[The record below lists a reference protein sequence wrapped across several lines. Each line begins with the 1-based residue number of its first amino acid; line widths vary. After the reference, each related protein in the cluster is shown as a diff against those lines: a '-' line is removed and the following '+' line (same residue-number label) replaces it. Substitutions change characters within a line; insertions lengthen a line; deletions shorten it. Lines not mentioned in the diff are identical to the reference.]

1 MEDKHEKLV
10 RWYLRF
16 NGYLTAENYVI
27 HDARNGRVPQGGEF
41 DTLGVRFPYSR
52 EQVDQKL
59 IRNDPKLD
67 DAEAKAAHLI
77 DFVIA
82 EVKSGNRNK
91 LNGIWQPDN
100 EDAKVGRV
108 GYLLRWMGALG
119 DEQRIT
125 EVARRLHKEHRAR
138 ENGYLFRLLYFS
150 HSHTKQAVP
159 AVVPQI
165 TFREI
170 AEFIVTLRTPSW
182 KAYGMGVRSLHGQ
195 WDKLIRDIWDIGNP
209 DSQLSEAQKIEAIL
223 ALLAD

>member
-1 MEDKHEKLV
+1 MEEKHEKLV

-27 HDARNGRVPQGGEF
+27 HEARNGKVPQGGEF

-52 EQVDQKL
+52 EEVDQKL

-67 DAEAKAAHLI
+67 DAEARADHLI

-82 EVKSGNRNK
+82 EVKSGNRNS
-91 LNGIWQPDN
+91 LNSIWQPGN
-100 EDAKVGRV
+100 EDEKVRRV
-108 GYLLRWMGALG
+108 CYLLKWLGALG
-119 DEQRIT
+119 DERRT
-125 EVARRLHKEHRAR
+125 TDMARRLQKEHRVR
-138 ENGYLFRLLYFS
+138 ENRYVCRLVYFS

-170 AEFIVTLRTPSW
+170 AEFIVKLRTPCW
-182 KAYGMGVRSLHGQ
+182 KEYGMGVRSLHGQ
-195 WDKLIRDIWDIGNP
+195 WDKLICDIWDIGNP
-209 DSQLSEAQKIEAIL
+209 DSQLPAAQKIEAIL
-223 ALLAD
+223 ALVAK

>member
-1 MEDKHEKLV
+1 MCLPPNAGTLKQNRGMRIAV
-10 RWYLRF
+10 RL
-16 NGYLTAENYVI
+16 LHQAA
-27 HDARNGRVPQGGEF
+27 DARPR
-41 DTLGVRFPYSR
+41 
-52 EQVDQKL
+52 
-59 IRNDPKLD
+59 
-67 DAEAKAAHLI
+67 DAVLLCDLRQRHAGTAVLNHLI

-119 DEQRIT
+119 DEQRVT
-125 EVARRLHKEHRAR
+125 EVASRLHKEHRAR

-182 KAYGMGVRSLHGQ
+182 KVYGMGVRSLHGQ